1 MQTITLDQVL
11 VPADRD
17 LISPADLIGL
27 HLRAVSLEDLL
38 ASAHA
43 SYAPEAYTTIPRIV
57 PSEADEY
64 L

>member
-1 MQTITLDQVL
+1 MRTITLDQVL

-43 SYAPEAYTTIPRIV
+43 SSVPEAYTIPRIAL
-57 PSEADEY
+57 SEADEY

>member
-1 MQTITLDQVL
+1 MRTITLDQVL

-17 LISPADLIGL
+17 LILPADLIGL
-27 HLRAVSLEDLL
+27 HLRAVSLEDL

-43 SYAPEAYTTIPRIV
+43 SYALDAYTIPRIA